1 MINIYYTAHEGR
13 RNANGHTRTT
23 GEVYKI
29 GTDENGVSCLI
40 NLGEYSHHSGGAD
53 ISASV
58 LDVCENN
65 GIDTNG
71 GYFKNWRDTIILI
84 QI

>member
-23 GEVYKI
+23 GEVYAIDGQELK
-29 GTDENGVSCLI
+29 
-40 NLGEYSHHSGGAD
+40 NLGSYSHQSGGAD
-53 ISASV
+53 IECSILEIV
-58 LDVCENN
+58 ENN

-71 GYFKNWRDTIILI
+71 GYCENWRKAVNIIQL
-84 QI
+84 